1 MLPLTLGV
9 VILSSLVIL
18 LSPAN
23 NQKIATFNP
32 TPVASEIILLVPH
45 PNQSLALESGKTL
58 KGAVDSSWFSGAVFP
73 VIFTDTS
80 GNILYQTQAQT
91 QSQSAGV
98 FQIKLDYPSTLTGD
112 GFIILRSA
120 NDASQELSFPI
131 TFINHS

>member
-23 NQKIATFNP
+23 NQKIATLTP
-32 TPVASEIILLVPH
+32 TPAPSEIILLVPH
-45 PNQSLALESGKTL
+45 PNQSLALESGKIL

-80 GNILYQTQAQT
+80 GNILYQTQAQA
-91 QSQSAGV
+91 QSAEV

-112 GFIILRSA
+112 GFIILRSG
-120 NDASQELSFPI
+120 NNASQELSFPI
-131 TFINHS
+131 TFVNNS

>member
-32 TPVASEIILLVPH
+32 TPTASEIILLVPH
-45 PNQSLALESGKTL
+45 PNQSLALESGKIL
-58 KGAVDSSWFSGAVFP
+58 NGAVDSSWFSGAVFP

-80 GNILYQTQAQT
+80 GNILYQTQAQA
-91 QSQSAGV
+91 QSAGV

>member
-32 TPVASEIILLVPH
+32 TPAASEIILLVPH
-45 PNQSLALESGKTL
+45 PNQSLALESGKIL
-58 KGAVDSSWFSGAVFP
+58 KGAVDSSWFSEAVFP

-80 GNILYQTQAQT
+80 GNILYQTQAQA
-91 QSQSAGV
+91 QSAEV

-112 GFIILRSA
+112 GFIILRSS

-131 TFINHS
+131 TFVNNS

>member
-23 NQKIATFNP
+23 NQKIATLTP
-32 TPVASEIILLVPH
+32 TPAASEIILLVPH
-45 PNQSLALESGKTL
+45 PNQSLALESGKIL

-80 GNILYQTQAQT
+80 GDILYQTQAQA
-91 QSQSAGV
+91 QSTEV

-112 GFIILRSA
+112 GFIILRSG

-131 TFINHS
+131 TFVNNS

>member
-32 TPVASEIILLVPH
+32 TPTASEIILLVPH
-45 PNQSLALESGKTL
+45 PNQSLALESGKIL

-80 GNILYQTQAQT
+80 GNILYQTQAQA
-91 QSQSAGV
+91 QSAGV